1 METFGG
7 NSFKLKHTVPE
18 GTMDIW
24 FNNLNLP
31 KTVMKSILNLI
42 MFPVY
47 ALLLLVAIFKY
58 FLCPKAVVKWEK
70 EWHETEAEF
79 PDQAP
84 FCIF

>member
-1 METFGG
+1 
-7 NSFKLKHTVPE
+7 
-18 GTMDIW
+18 
-24 FNNLNLP
+24 
-31 KTVMKSILNLI
+31 MKSILNLI

-58 FLCPKAVVKWEK
+58 FLCPKAVEKWEK